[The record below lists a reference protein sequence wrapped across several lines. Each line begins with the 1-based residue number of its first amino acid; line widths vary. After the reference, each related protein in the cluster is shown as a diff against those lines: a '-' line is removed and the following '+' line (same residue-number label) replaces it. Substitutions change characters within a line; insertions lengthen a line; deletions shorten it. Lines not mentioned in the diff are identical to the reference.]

1 MKKIAIILFVSLLGV
16 TSFAQEVVFKTLAAK
31 GTCMVQRG
39 ANPDEYTAITTG
51 VKIYAGDKIVIT
63 GKSSYIG
70 LVSMDGK
77 ALELKNG
84 GVYKVEDLANS
95 LASGETT
102 LAERY
107 LNLLVNDMSKVDDNT
122 ARNMKY
128 TGSVERSI
136 ENKEIIIFL
145 PETTKISVNEAS
157 VQWFPKT
164 DASSYKVSITN
175 LYEESVFTETTAEK
189 RIDIDF
195 GNLNLQPGQVYKISV
210 SDAQNA
216 ATNSGFISLQVPA
229 RSEMAKYETEL
240 AMLKSEVPANSAI
253 GDMVIAT
260 YFEDQELFLNAIPYY
275 ESAIVKEPNI
285 VEYQDAY
292 NMFLFKIGLEKVK

>member
-16 TSFAQEVVFKTLAAK
+16 TAFAQEVVFKTLAAK

-39 ANPDEYTAITTG
+39 ANPDEYVSITTG
-51 VKIYAGDKIVIT
+51 VKIYSGDKIVIN

-77 ALELKNG
+77 ALELKVG
-84 GVYKVEDLANS
+84 GVYNAQDLANS

-128 TGSVERSI
+128 TGSVERSV
-136 ENKEIIIFL
+136 ENKEIVIFL

-164 DASSYKVSITN
+164 DATSYKVNITN
-175 LYEESVFTETTAEK
+175 LYEESVFSETTVEK
-189 RIDIDF
+189 NISIDF
-195 GNLNLQPGQVYKISV
+195 CKLNLQPGQIYKISV
-210 SDAQNA
+210 ADADNA
-216 ATNSGFISLQVPA
+216 SKNSGFISLQVPA

-260 YFEDQELFLNAIPYY
+260 YLEDQELFLNAIPYY
-275 ESAIVKEPNI
+275 ESAIEKEPNI
-285 VEYQDAY
+285 IEYQDAY